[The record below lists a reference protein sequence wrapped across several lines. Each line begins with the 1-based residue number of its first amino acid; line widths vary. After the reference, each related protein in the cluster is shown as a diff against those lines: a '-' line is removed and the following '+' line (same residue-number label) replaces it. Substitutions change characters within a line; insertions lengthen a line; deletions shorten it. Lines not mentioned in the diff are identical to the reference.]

1 MNRGGN
7 QIYNFVTVL
16 ALLGT
21 LAIIGVVG
29 YLLTQPPPEQPV
41 AALPTVAVLPS
52 PTPITPTATFTPS
65 LTPLPPTFTPT
76 PTETLTPTPSATFT
90 PTITPSPTITE
101 TPQPTFTPSLTFTP
115 SISPTFTPT
124 ATATGP
130 TPIPSATESP
140 FLFDLREPVTFVQNF
155 ANSAQCAWQG
165 IGGQVI
171 GLDGQPFLGNNNLQV
186 RAFNSNGTIERISR
200 VGSNSLYGSISGW
213 EIALDN
219 RISNTLFFVQ
229 LETTIGTAISPR
241 IEVFFPGDCSRNVG
255 IANFVQR
262 RPLN

>member
-1 MNRGGN
+1 MNRAVN
-7 QIYNFVTVL
+7 QIYNVITLL
-16 ALLGT
+16 AVLGT
-21 LAIIGVVG
+21 LVVIGGVA
-29 YLLTQPPPEQPV
+29 YLMTQPPPQAPV
-41 AALPTVAVLPS
+41 AALPTVAVLPTA
-52 PTPITPTATFTPS
+52 TPITPTATFTPTE
-65 LTPLPPTFTPT
+65 TPLPPTFTFT

-90 PTITPSPTITE
+90 ATITPSPTITD
-101 TPQPTFTPSLTFTP
+101 TPEPTFTPSLTFTP

-124 ATATGP
+124 PTATGP
-130 TPIPSATESP
+130 TPIPTATESP

-186 RAFNSNGTIERISR
+186 RAFNANGTIERITR
-200 VGSNSLYGSISGW
+200 VGSNSLYGSASGW

-219 RISNTLFFVQ
+219 RISNALFFVQ
-229 LETTIGTAISPR
+229 LETILGTAISPR
-241 IEVFFPGDCSRNVG
+241 IELFFPGDCGRNVA
-255 IANFVQR
+255 IVNFVQR